1 MPPDHMT
8 ESKRR
13 LCIASFLFL
22 GWILLLL
29 ASISALCTL
38 NFNAFSVRIFQIW
51 AGLSLATHLIWF
63 CTWEDEYHRL
73 AIHCEYITGIEN
85 ADPFSLIFLNAGSLP
100 GFLLGVMLT
109 D

>member
-1 MPPDHMT
+1 MLPELMT
-8 ESKRR
+8 ESKRC
-13 LCIASFLFL
+13 LCIALFLFI

-29 ASISALCTL
+29 ASVSALCTL
-38 NFNAFSVRIFQIW
+38 DFNAFSVCIFQIW
-51 AGLSLATHLIWF
+51 AGLSLATHIIWF

-73 AIHCEYITGIEN
+73 VIHCEYITGIEDT
-85 ADPFSLIFLNAGSLP
+85 DPFSLIFLNAGSLP